1 MVMLRPSKPTT
12 WVRFPSPAPFNEKT
26 VPKIR
31 ETVFSFPPQK
41 KGSDILFPGK
51 STGVFAICH
60 SRLIVITMYNVVYG

>member
-41 KGSDILFPGK
+41 GENDILFPGNPQAYLQ
-51 STGVFAICH
+51 F
-60 SRLIVITMYNVVYG
+60 VIPAS

>member
-41 KGSDILFPGK
+41 GKDDILFPG
-51 STGVFAICH
+51 
-60 SRLIVITMYNVVYG
+60 NP

>member
-31 ETVFSFPPQK
+31 ETVFSFPPR
-41 KGSDILFPGK
+41 KGEATYCFRGNPQAYLQF
-51 STGVFAICH
+51 
-60 SRLIVITMYNVVYG
+60 VIPVS

>member
-41 KGSDILFPGK
+41 GKTKG
-51 STGVFAICH
+51 AC
-60 SRLIVITMYNVVYG
+60 LIVHAPVCL